1 MNSVIIEEI
10 INHFGRTGDKQ
21 RPRIRK
27 FHAELLFSKYIN
39 QETVISM
46 SEIDRPKEYLD
57 RMVKYSKGYLEYIN
71 EDAGEIQIKK
81 EFFEACQKWENQ
93 YNDVE
98 ELDHSDENLSEQ
110 GILIKDDTISFNGKL
125 VYSRFYKIISD
136 ETESMNDP
144 NHWTF
149 NDKDIELHEYI
160 DFSKKN
166 TAVFGSRLFLLKFY
180 ILRKIDEVAFVT
192 SRFVHCPA
200 CGANYVIPASK
211 TEFMATYKC
220 EHDIGEKKCGTT
232 LKKFPARKMIPTYIY
247 EVSVEV
253 KSSESVEY
261 REFFL
266 ESFVELHP
274 GFYTGMCFGRTEAK
288 TNSFYFNCLTAK
300 AEKAKTEFVI
310 LNNPNNSH
318 NFFNITQ
325 SVVNHIKKIG
335 FIIDDEKA
343 QLPVHIETLKKL
355 TLVVNKEINL
365 DHSLYF
371 GAPGIGKTYALT
383 LLHHLFYSNSGVI
396 SGPRFTLAGLTG
408 GQKEIYYQDTAKKKN
423 VPGLFSNQAFVF
435 DEINNAQ
442 FLADDKAINLFKS
455 VALAASGTS
464 STVGGK
470 EFPRIALISAT
481 ANYDVN
487 YLRHYENKVRKIY
500 NGEAKDSTEV
510 KEQQSFLTQLEVKK
524 GEDDI
529 PNDFDFYAPLRNYGV
544 DVPKALKTAVLKV
557 RDEGI
562 NYLTN
567 FPKPLMERFYW
578 SVLVHPKYDKAY
590 LKQKKIDVEGFLKA
604 RKSVYSQRELIA
616 QLYVPNFDIQIQEL
630 IKATREKFE
639 DEIVENEWSAEV
651 QEFLQ
656 LLSNKYVEFFS
667 MFHRINQVHVFNL
680 FALCLVNG
688 ETHLSFATKRI
699 YERLVGLLHTPILM
713 EDFHK
718 PNFDNY
724 LYIGESRG
732 EFLELLKRYPGRDI
746 REMVD
751 ISRNQVKRTITELE
765 NNHQI
770 KKIDDYHYEIDD
782 SPKFEKIDGGN

>member
-1 MNSVIIEEI
+1 MNDVIIEEI
-10 INHFGRTGDKQ
+10 MSHFGRTGDKQ

-27 FHAELLFSKYIN
+27 FHAELLYNKYLN
-39 QETVISM
+39 SETVISKE
-46 SEIDRPKEYLD
+46 EIDRPQEYLD
-57 RMVKYSKGYLEYIN
+57 RMVKYSKGFLEYIN
-71 EDAGEIQIKK
+71 EEAGEIKINPI
-81 EFFEACQKWENQ
+81 FFETCKKWERQ
-93 YNDVE
+93 YNSVE
-98 ELDHSDENLSEQ
+98 ELDHSDENLAEQ
-110 GILIKDDTISFNGKL
+110 GIIIKDDFISFDGNL

-136 ETESMNDP
+136 ESESMNDP
-144 NHWTF
+144 KHWVF
-149 NDKDIELHEYI
+149 NDKNIEIHEYI

-166 TAVFGSRLFLLKFY
+166 TAPFGSRLFLLKFY

-220 EHDIGEKKCGTT
+220 EHNVGEKKCGTT

-247 EVSVEV
+247 EIAVEV
-253 KSSESVEY
+253 KSQEATEY

-266 ESFVELHP
+266 ESFTELTP
-274 GFYTGMCFGRTEAK
+274 GFFTGMCFGRTEAK
-288 TNSFYFNCLTAK
+288 TNSFYFNCLTAR
-300 AEKAKTEFVI
+300 AEKAKAEFTI
-310 LNNPNNSH
+310 LNNPNNPH
-318 NFFNITQ
+318 KFFNLTQ
-325 SVVNHIKKIG
+325 SVVNHIKKVG

-343 QLPVHIETLKKL
+343 QLPVMVETLKKL
-355 TLVVNKEINL
+355 TLVVNKEVNL

-383 LLHHLFYSNSGVI
+383 LLHHLFYSNSGTI

-423 VPGLFSNQAFVF
+423 VPGLFSNQAFLF

-442 FLADDKAINLFKS
+442 FLSDDKAINLFKS

-500 NGEAKDSTEV
+500 NGEAKDEPDV
-510 KEQQSFLTQLEVKK
+510 REQQNFLSQLEYKK
-524 GEDDI
+524 DDV
-529 PNDFDFYAPLRNYGV
+529 PLDFDFYAPLKSYGI
-544 DVPKALKTAVLKV
+544 DTPKALKTAILKV
-557 RDEGI
+557 RDEGV
-562 NYLTN
+562 NYMTN

-578 SVLVHPKYDKAY
+578 SVLVHPKYDKAF
-590 LKQKKIDVEGFLKA
+590 LKQKKIDVEGFLKS
-604 RKSVYSQRELIA
+604 RKSAYSQRELIS
-616 QLYVPNFDIQIQEL
+616 QLYVPDFDSSITEM
-630 IKATREKFE
+630 IKETRRKFE
-639 DEIVENEWSAEV
+639 EHDVEVAWSAEV

-656 LLSNKYVEFFS
+656 LLSNKYIEFFS

-680 FALCLVNG
+680 FALSLING

-699 YERLVGLLHTPILM
+699 FERLVSLMHTPILM

-718 PNFDNY
+718 PNFENF
-724 LYIGESRG
+724 LFLGESRG

-751 ISRNQVKRTITELE
+751 LTRSQVKKTITELE

-770 KKIDDYHYEIDD
+770 KRIDDYHFEIDD
-782 SPKFEKIDGGN
+782 SPRFEKIDGGN